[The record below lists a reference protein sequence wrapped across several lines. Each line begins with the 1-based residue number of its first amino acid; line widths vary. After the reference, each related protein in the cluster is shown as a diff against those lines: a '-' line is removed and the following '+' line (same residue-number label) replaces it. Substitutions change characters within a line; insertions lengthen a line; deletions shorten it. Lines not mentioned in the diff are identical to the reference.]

1 MADTKK
7 MGRLFSEAFHDPS
20 GVSRPSSETIKNQVT
35 NEDNN
40 RAIIIE
46 K

>member
-1 MADTKK
+1 VDTKK
-7 MGRLFSEAFHDPS
+7 MGKLLSKVFHDPS

-35 NEDNN
+35 KEDNN